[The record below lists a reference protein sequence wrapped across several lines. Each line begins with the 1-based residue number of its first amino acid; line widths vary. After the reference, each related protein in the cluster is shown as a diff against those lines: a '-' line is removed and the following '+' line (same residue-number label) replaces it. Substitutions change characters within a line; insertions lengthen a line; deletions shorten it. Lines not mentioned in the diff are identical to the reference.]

1 MAAAIVKKYNLS
13 AKGIL
18 VIDDDV
24 IGIENEETGEL
35 IVLQDLL
42 SDFKDKTVKLGI
54 SYDEEYGVDDEQ

>member
-35 IVLQDLL
+35 ITLQDLL
-42 SDFKDKTVKLGI
+42 SDFKDRTVKLGI
-54 SYDEEYGVDDEQ
+54 SYDEEYGANEE

>member
-35 IVLQDLL
+35 IALQDLL
-42 SDFKDKTVKLGI
+42 SDFKDKTVKLEI
-54 SYDEEYGVDDEQ
+54 SYDEEYGANEE

>member
-24 IGIENEETGEL
+24 IGIENEETVEL
-35 IVLQDLL
+35 IALQDRL
-42 SDFKDKTVKLGI
+42 SDLKDKTVKLGI
-54 SYDEEYGVDDEQ
+54 SYDEEYGANEE